1 MVGECT
7 VDVGNT
13 SEHRDLV
20 GRRIVKQFDCGLCE
34 GTVDEYLPPQD
45 PEEVPLWQIRYDD
58 GDFEQFDVAELLEG
72 LSTFEAMERLS
83 SIPSS
88 PNVSEDA
95 DMEDD
100 DDPSSE
106 EDDDDPSSDF
116 ETYQNDI
123 GLSLTGGSPLVDG
136 TGSGGQATSITG
148 ASTMHGVC
156 TFEIEDLVR
165 DHRITCAFIYHGDS
179 DTEEEEE
186 QGDER
191 GEDTNHAMAP
201 WFRVLANARRYDD
214 CEKIG
219 LLSLG
224 MEDGCMHCTE
234 LLAQLHRELGLAGK
248 ASPAY
253 MSLLEHGFDPLIAGG
268 DDSVTRRT

>member
-1 MVGECT
+1 MVGECI
-7 VDVGNT
+7 VDVGTT

-20 GRRIVKQFDCGLCE
+20 GRRIVRQFDCGLCE

-58 GDFEQFDVAELLEG
+58 GDCEQLDVAELLEG
-72 LSTFEAMERLS
+72 LSAFEATERLS

-100 DDPSSE
+100 DDPSS
-106 EDDDDPSSDF
+106 DF
-116 ETYQNDI
+116 ETDRKDI
-123 GLSLTGGSPLVDG
+123 GLSLTGGSPFVDG

-148 ASTMHGVC
+148 ASTTHGVC

-179 DTEEEEE
+179 DTEEEEQE
-186 QGDER
+186 DER

-214 CEKIG
+214 GEKIE

-253 MSLLEHGFDPLIAGG
+253 MSLLEHGFDSLTAEGE
-268 DDSVTRRT
+268 DKVRMRT